1 MQSVQ
6 QREAT
11 ALAQKGSG
19 WRGGIAEQLIQ
30 TCKRCVLGQS
40 ARTVGGDCPETRR
53 SQTLFQTSPAR
64 GVQRNALENDAARSV
79 AEALEELLSV
89 IEGGGPRG

>member
-1 MQSVQ
+1 V
-6 QREAT
+6 
-11 ALAQKGSG
+11 
-19 WRGGIAEQLIQ
+19 
-30 TCKRCVLGQS
+30 CVG
-40 ARTVGGDCPETRR
+40 TVRADCRGGDCPETRH